1 MIHNWISLCSLT
13 STPLL
18 FPLCTY
24 VSNHFRQC
32 WAIPNITSI
41 DCHILASWMSPT
53 VKSRKCF
60 FQSVFCK
67 LPHSVCE
74 QAERNKIVTLCTPW
88 VHTACSDH
96 CATLW
101 GSSTK
106 RFLNILN
113 HQCSF
118 CCEKRSQT
126 MLSNTV
132 IKHVARQFRNG
143 KLCSCIF
150 SFLQYLKI
158 HFEKEW

>member
-1 MIHNWISLCSLT
+1 MQFDINTFTFPSLY
-13 STPLL
+13 
-18 FPLCTY
+18 LCFKSFQTVLSY
-24 VSNHFRQC
+24 PKHHLHRLPYSGFMNESNCQKQK
-32 WAIPNITSI
+32 
-41 DCHILASWMSPT
+41 M
-53 VKSRKCF
+53 F